1 MRRTTAW
8 ISSARDQLCSSALR
22 RCWKKQRK
30 NMVSPGNCSQIMT
43 SISPTFKK
51 EVGKCVFIHPN
62 QFIISLFSSLITDT
76 IPLLLKSTQIFYSC
90 SYTLASTHDLSQL
103 HNTSHVHIHPPDHA
117 CPLTSMCSLVRS
129 HGRWARI
136 LLSSPSCCNFCG
148 ASFKPSSHLGSPPTW
163 RKSLTCRLTK

>member
-1 MRRTTAW
+1 
-8 ISSARDQLCSSALR
+8 
-22 RCWKKQRK
+22 
-30 NMVSPGNCSQIMT
+30 MVSPGNCSQIMT

-76 IPLLLKSTQIFYSC
+76 IPPLLKSTQIFYSC

-117 CPLTSMCSLVRS
+117 CP
-129 HGRWARI
+129 
-136 LLSSPSCCNFCG
+136 
-148 ASFKPSSHLGSPPTW
+148 SHLDVFLGEKPWPVGQDFVELSELLQLLRGFVQAVQPLGVTPD
-163 RKSLTCRLTK
+163 LEEVVDM